1 MKKILLINL
10 FVLWACSLMAQ
21 QTTITT
27 NPSQMDVQ
35 TIDALDSVIFDCSQL
50 TGVTGA
56 IEIPVSIKSDDIV
69 YALDFSL
76 KYDHT
81 ILQYD
86 TTVNATTYL
95 QGLSYYFSTDSTI
108 RFTSS
113 TFSPCTNDTTLAIVK
128 FMLIAPSTFANG
140 SIYTLKGY
148 LNGTLCSSAYVPLSP
163 VGLSENVMANFTVY
177 PNPAQDAVSI
187 NFDNANRIELIN
199 LMGQTVYSENV
210 EGLNST
216 NINTSEYVNG
226 IYFVKLY
233 TSKGNGIHK
242 LIVSH

>member
-1 MKKILLINL
+1 M
-10 FVLWACSLMAQ
+10 
-21 QTTITT
+21 
-27 NPSQMDVQ
+27 
-35 TIDALDSVIFDCSQL
+35 
-50 TGVTGA
+50 
-56 IEIPVSIKSDDIV
+56 
-69 YALDFSL
+69 
-76 KYDHT
+76 KYDQT

-128 FMLIAPSTFANG
+128 FILIAPSTFANG

-163 VGLSENVMANFTVY
+163 VGLTENVMSNFTVY

-199 LMGQTVYSENV
+199 LMGQIVYSENV
-210 EGLNST
+210 EGMTST
-216 NINTSEYVNG
+216 TMNTAVFVNG
-226 IYFVKLY
+226 VYFVKLY
-233 TSKGNGIHK
+233 TNKGNGLHK
-242 LIVSH
+242 LVVSH